1 MNMQSSFYM
10 MICSPVADQVL
21 RKLIEVPFESYLC
34 LRDEKLIVVLTDLI
48 WKWKGNKL
56 ISCPTC
62 KVDTKVLQFLHDIVT
77 FIIRSILQSYCK
89 TVLL

>member
-1 MNMQSSFYM
+1 M

-48 WKWKGNKL
+48 
-56 ISCPTC
+56 
-62 KVDTKVLQFLHDIVT
+62 
-77 FIIRSILQSYCK
+77 
-89 TVLL
+89 